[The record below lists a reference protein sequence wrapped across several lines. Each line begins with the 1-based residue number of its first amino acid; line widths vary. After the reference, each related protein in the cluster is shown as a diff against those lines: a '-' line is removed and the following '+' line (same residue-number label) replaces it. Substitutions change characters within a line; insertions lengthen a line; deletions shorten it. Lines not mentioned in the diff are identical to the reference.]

1 MRLFRLYKTNFV
13 NTDLS
18 KKSAYGENTAGQS
31 NAGKW
36 ADA

>member
-18 KKSAYGENTAGQS
+18 KKSTYGENTAGQS